1 MYLLL
6 NLPVDSVKMINKI
19 KDIKANILNLCLFKT
34 KIIKNTEN
42 KSFSEI
48 DLSPV
53 TNIEIKKL
61 KKDNRQILFFIEIKS
76 TYYNE

>member
-6 NLPVDSVKMINKI
+6 NLPVDTVKMINKI
-19 KDIKANILNLCLFKT
+19 KDIKANIFNLCLFKT
-34 KIIKNTEN
+34 KKIIKNTEN

-53 TNIEIKKL
+53 TNIEIKKI
-61 KKDNRQILFFIEIKS
+61 KNKIIDKFFFHRNKICLL
-76 TYYNE
+76 